1 MKPYIV
7 DKQVLSAELL
17 LKEHDYCFK
26 MTNQSYKKEDLKKRS
41 SKKRHMSELKCYDK
55 DENYKFIKM
64 EISTSSLSDDKS
76 ILKYRRLIYP
86 AISLDNNFYS
96 TLSAQSIKQCIY
108 ILNNPLGWLDDT
120 LIDIAQSFLLHQFP
134 KVGGFQSSCI
144 FNSNNFGGFVSG
156 KFVQIFNVRNS
167 HWVLIS
173 NVTSDNGSNSVQY
186 YDSLFTG
193 FNKNTVPLLVHRVA
207 RSILINEGI
216 EFINLEVMRCQ
227 NQDNGNDCGL
237 HAIANATALC
247 HGIDPSVILWERNS
261 MRSHFLKCVE
271 NRKLEMFPSILSNG
285 TKTCSI
291 SFQCDDLCPCAL
303 K

>member
-1 MKPYIV
+1 
-7 DKQVLSAELL
+7 
-17 LKEHDYCFK
+17 
-26 MTNQSYKKEDLKKRS
+26 
-41 SKKRHMSELKCYDK
+41 
-55 DENYKFIKM
+55 M
-64 EISTSSLSDDKS
+64 EIITSSLSDDKS
-76 ILKYRRLIYP
+76 ILKHKRLIYP

-96 TLSAQSIKQCIY
+96 TLSAQSIKQCID
-108 ILNNPLGWLDDT
+108 ILNNPFGWLDDT
-120 LIDIAQSFLLHQFP
+120 LIDIAKSFLSHQFP

-173 NVTSDNGSNSVQY
+173 NVTSDNGSSSVQY

-193 FNKNTVPLLVHRVA
+193 FNKSTVPLLVHRVA
-207 RSILINEGI
+207 RSMLINEGI
-216 EFINLEVMRCQ
+216 AFINLEVMRCQ

-247 HGIDPSVILWERNS
+247 HGIDPSGILWEQNS

-271 NRKLEMFPSILSNG
+271 NRKLEMFPYILLND